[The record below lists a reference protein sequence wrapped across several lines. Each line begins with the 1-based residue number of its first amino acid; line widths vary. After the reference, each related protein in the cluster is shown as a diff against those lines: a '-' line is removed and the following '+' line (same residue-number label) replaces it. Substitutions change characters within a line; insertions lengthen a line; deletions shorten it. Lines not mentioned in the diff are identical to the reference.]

1 MDCLCWN
8 DSIDYESQVGKQ
20 TRLDAW
26 CDVNNVQTKTVD
38 TSSYLEQMPVIET
51 IHSQT
56 LLTGPDT
63 HIASVVETHQLG
75 QV

>member
-1 MDCLCWN
+1 M
-8 DSIDYESQVGKQ
+8 
-20 TRLDAW
+20 
-26 CDVNNVQTKTVD
+26 NNVQTKTVD

-75 QV
+75 QVQLGCQVPHLHHGAITTMLPLLMLNII